1 MKHNLTKSLRLA
13 TTTLLL
19 YASASIAAQAA
30 PKVATSIAPVYSIT
44 AAIMKDVAIPT
55 LLIDQATSPH
65 SAKLQPSDA
74 KALQEADLIVWIGES
89 LSPSL
94 EKPIETLPEKARIL
108 TLSEIDGLTELA
120 VRTGSNWEKHVHDH
134 EAEDHDDHDHDA
146 HDHDAHDDDHDHGDH
161 DHDAHE
167 EEHDHEA
174 HEEGHEHAHEGQDP
188 HIWLDPQNGIAM
200 SKAITA
206 TLIELDSE
214 NAATYQA
221 NQHDFETK
229 LTQIIG
235 SVRPELQA
243 IKDKP
248 YIVFHDAYHYFEN
261 RFGISAVG
269 SVMLQP
275 GVAPGVARVK
285 EIRSKLEDLHVV
297 CILAEPQFSDKIL
310 TTLTEGRSTKIGQ
323 LDPLGTNLE
332 LGPDLYAN
340 LIQYN
345 ADHLQEC
352 LQ

>member
-13 TTTLLL
+13 TATLLL

-74 KALQEADLIVWIGES
+74 KALQEADLIVWIGEN

-146 HDHDAHDDDHDHGDH
+146 HDHDAH
-161 DHDAHE
+161 E

-174 HEEGHEHAHEGQDP
+174 HEEGHDHDHEGQDP
-188 HIWLDPQNGIAM
+188 HIWLDPQNGIVM

-206 TLIELDSE
+206 ALIELDSE
-214 NAATYQA
+214 NAAT
-221 NQHDFETK
+221 
-229 LTQIIG
+229 
-235 SVRPELQA
+235 
-243 IKDKP
+243 
-248 YIVFHDAYHYFEN
+248 
-261 RFGISAVG
+261 
-269 SVMLQP
+269 
-275 GVAPGVARVK
+275 
-285 EIRSKLEDLHVV
+285 
-297 CILAEPQFSDKIL
+297 
-310 TTLTEGRSTKIGQ
+310 
-323 LDPLGTNLE
+323 
-332 LGPDLYAN
+332 
-340 LIQYN
+340 
-345 ADHLQEC
+345 
-352 LQ
+352 

>member
-1 MKHNLTKSLRLA
+1 MR
-13 TTTLLL
+13 
-19 YASASIAAQAA
+19 
-30 PKVATSIAPVYSIT
+30 
-44 AAIMKDVAIPT
+44 
-55 LLIDQATSPH
+55 
-65 SAKLQPSDA
+65 QP
-74 KALQEADLIVWIGES
+74 
-89 LSPSL
+89 
-94 EKPIETLPEKARIL
+94 
-108 TLSEIDGLTELA
+108 
-120 VRTGSNWEKHVHDH
+120 N
-134 EAEDHDDHDHDA
+134 
-146 HDHDAHDDDHDHGDH
+146 
-161 DHDAHE
+161 
-167 EEHDHEA
+167 
-174 HEEGHEHAHEGQDP
+174 
-188 HIWLDPQNGIAM
+188 
-200 SKAITA
+200 
-206 TLIELDSE
+206 
-214 NAATYQA
+214 QA

-323 LDPLGTNLE
+323 LDPLGTNLG

-345 ADHLQEC
+345 ADHLQELLAVDFC
-352 LQ
+352 QRSRSCCQKSG